1 MLICYCAVLSD
12 QQEMPIAK
20 GHSWRPK
27 YIMNQLPYF
36 IELLGLVYH
45 EIVHQSLNKEVI
57 QDKNVK
63 IDKFYI
69 AVKKSIARILYD

>member
-1 MLICYCAVLSD
+1 
-12 QQEMPIAK
+12 
-20 GHSWRPK
+20 
-27 YIMNQLPYF
+27 MNQLPYF